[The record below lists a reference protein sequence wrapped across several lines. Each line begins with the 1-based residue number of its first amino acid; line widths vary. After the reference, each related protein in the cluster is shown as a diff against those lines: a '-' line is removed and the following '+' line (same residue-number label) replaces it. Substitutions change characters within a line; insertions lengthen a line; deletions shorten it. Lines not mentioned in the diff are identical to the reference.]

1 MKRTLLIL
9 MTMVLGSCAPVFAG
23 QSSAGQCYTIADA
36 DSRAACLARAH
47 GDRSRCYAV
56 QDVGKRAMCMAEV
69 GG

>member
-1 MKRTLLIL
+1 MKKVAIILASMTLI
-9 MTMVLGSCAPVFAG
+9 SCAPVFAG
-23 QSSAGQCYTIADA
+23 QGAGACYSISDA

-56 QDVGKRAMCMAEV
+56 QDAEKRAVCMAEV